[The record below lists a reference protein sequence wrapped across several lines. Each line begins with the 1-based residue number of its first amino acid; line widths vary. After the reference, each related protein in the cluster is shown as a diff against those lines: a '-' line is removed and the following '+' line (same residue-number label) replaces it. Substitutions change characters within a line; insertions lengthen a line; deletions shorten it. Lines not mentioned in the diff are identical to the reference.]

1 MDVTSLRRR
10 LEVFVGDR
18 TKIASVCMELRRT
31 FDVEFVADPDDIA
44 ETQPDALVL
53 LGEAA
58 WGARPPGLE
67 QVPVVAV
74 ISPDALRRGMAK
86 GALPPEVLIQG
97 QDEDRLP
104 ELLRRLL
111 APPLLTERGR
121 EALKGLPPLIRRSLE
136 LVLEHPVPSLVDA
149 VEALACGTTPVAH
162 TRGRFAER
170 FGCSADHLTRLAR
183 RAGLHWSDVHRR
195 ALYLRMRHHRL
206 LTGDTWA
213 HTFVRFGINAPSA
226 GTGFVKRVTGGMTP
240 CAAEE
245 ARFEE
250 IRDCFFDSLDDGAA
264 PTRRVG

>member
-1 MDVTSLRRR
+1 MDVTSLRKR
-10 LEVFVGDR
+10 LVVFVGDR

-31 FDVEFVADPDDIA
+31 FDVECVADPGDIA

-74 ISPDALRRGMAK
+74 ISPDALRRRMAK
-86 GALPPEVLIQG
+86 GALPPAVLIQG
-97 QDEDRLP
+97 QDDWRLP
-104 ELLRRLL
+104 EVLRRLL
-111 APPLLTERGR
+111 TPPLLTERGQH
-121 EALKGLPPLIRRSLE
+121 ALGTLPPLLRRSLQ
-136 LVLEHPVPSLVDA
+136 LVLEHPVPTLVEA
-149 VEALACGTTPVAH
+149 VEALAWGKAPFAH
-162 TRGRFAER
+162 TRRHFAER
-170 FGCSADHLTRLAR
+170 FACSPDHLTRLAR
-183 RAGLHWSDVHRR
+183 GAGLRWADQHRH

-226 GTGFVKRVTGGMTP
+226 GTGFVKRITGGMTP
-240 CAAEE
+240 CAAE
-245 ARFEE
+245 AVRFEE
-250 IRDCFFDSLDDGAA
+250 VRDCFFDSLDGGAA